1 MAEQGAFCA
10 LVLAGSRGEEDPVAR
25 AAGVEEKCLAP
36 LLGKP
41 MLAWVLESLEA
52 SRSVGRIAVVATR
65 PDLLAMICAE
75 HGAALIDAA
84 SAPAQSVLEAVEEL
98 DSPYPLLIVTADNP
112 LLTPERVDVFCTAA
126 AGKAADLAAGLTP
139 SAAIKAAFP
148 ESRRTYLKF
157 RDEHYSGA
165 NLFAL
170 TSQAG
175 LAAVSYWRRVE
186 RERKKPWKV
195 VGAFGLGSLI
205 AFAFN
210 RLTLDDAMARG
221 SRKIGAKAVAI
232 RLEEAEA
239 AVDVDRPE
247 DLILAERLLAERKQ

>member
-1 MAEQGAFCA
+1 MAGEGAFTA
-10 LVLAGSRGEEDPVAR
+10 VVLAGSRGEEDPVAR

-52 SRSVGRIAVVATR
+52 SRSVGRIAVVATS
-65 PDLLAMICAE
+65 PGLLQAICE
-75 HGAALIDAA
+75 RHGAELLEAA
-84 SAPAQSVLEAVEEL
+84 DTPAQSVLEAIEEL

-112 LLTPERVDVFCTAA
+112 LLTPERIDRFCAA
-126 AGKAADLAAGLTP
+126 ASADGADIATGLTP
-139 SAAIKAAFP
+139 SKAIKAAFP

-170 TSQAG
+170 GSEAG
-175 LAAVSYWRRVE
+175 IAAVTFWRRVE
-186 RERKKPWKV
+186 RERKKPWKI
-195 VGAFGLGSLI
+195 VGAFGLGSLL
-205 AFAFN
+205 AFALN
-210 RLTLDDAMARG
+210 RLTLDQAMARG
-221 SRKIGAKAVAI
+221 SRKIGAHAAAI
-232 RLEEAEA
+232 RMEEAES

-247 DLILAERLLAERKQ
+247 DLALAERLLRERG